1 MRSCCPTNHKGA
13 LAEMKVA
20 TEAFEAGVPVL
31 RPMQEHGRYD
41 LAFEI
46 GRAAAQGAGA
56 SGAR

>member
-1 MRSCCPTNHKGA
+1 MLSTNHKGA

-46 GRAAAQGAGA
+46 GGRLLKVQ
-56 SGAR
+56 